1 MCYTSGTTGLPKGV
15 VYSHRSTFLHTL
27 GVCSGEALGLSQYDR
42 VLPVVPMFHGNAWGI
57 PYAAWLVGA
66 DLLLPNRF
74 AQAAPLARFIAAERA
89 TLAAAVP
96 TVWYD
101 VLGLDPESIDLS
113 SLRMIMCGGAAVPR
127 SLIEAYE
134 QRFGVRVV
142 QGWGL
147 TETSP
152 VAALSFPPKHGP
164 AERAI
169 DYRAT
174 AGRPLGGVEARVVDD
189 EGKVLPR
196 DGQAT
201 GEIEVR
207 GPWVTAGYYKDP
219 APEKFRDGWLRT
231 GDVGRIDARGYITI
245 SDRAKDV
252 VKSGGEWIST
262 LELESAILTHPAVR
276 EVAVIAVP
284 DERWGER
291 PLACVALVPGQSVSP
306 EELRAHLAGRV
317 VKWWVPEQ
325 WVFVDEVPR
334 TSVGKHDKKLLR
346 ERHAEGRL
354 DVVASGQTS
363 HRGNPQRS
371 NPNSSGECVMSE
383 VVIAAIGRTP
393 IGRAVKGSLID
404 QRPDD
409 LGAFVVD
416 EVLKQVPQLDRA
428 QIDDVICGCALPGG
442 EQGHNLARIISIL
455 AGVGAPG
462 TTVNRYCAS
471 SLQAV
476 RMAFHAIKAGEGSAF
491 VCAGVESSTRSPLGV
506 FADQPE
512 TQNPRLFAGN
522 REGLPDAYMAMG
534 VTAENV
540 ADKYDITREEMD
552 KYALQSHLRA
562 VAGRQGRDLRPGDHP
577 GAAGLRAHHDRGR
590 RAPAGHHPG
599 EAGHAADGVPQER
612 PGHRGELLPAQ
623 RRRRGRR
630 GDVGGPAPTS
640 SGSPRSPAS
649 CRPASPPWSPS

>member
-1 MCYTSGTTGLPKGV
+1 MRSTMMDFPLTVGHIFTHGRTLYADSEVVTCEAGGARRIEFGALADRAEQLAAGLRRLGVEPGDRVATFGWNNQEHQEAYFAIPGMGAVMHTINIRLSAEQIRYIIGHAEDSVLIADASLAPVLGPVLAGGGDEVKTLRHLIVYGDGDRSALPEHIDYEELLAAERPGYPWPEIDEHAAAAMCYTSGTTGLPKGV

-42 VLPVVPMFHGNAWGI
+42 LVPVVPMFHGNAWGM

-74 AQAAPLARFIAAERA
+74 AQAAPLAAFIAAERA

-101 VLGLDPESIDLS
+101 VLALDNPDLS
-113 SLRMIMCGGAAVPR
+113 SLRMVLCGGAAVPR

-134 QRFGVRVV
+134 ERFGVRLL

-152 VAALSFPPKHGP
+152 VASLSFPPKHGP

-169 DYRAT
+169 EYRST

-231 GDVGRIDARGYITI
+231 GDVGRIDSHGYITI

-276 EVAVIAVP
+276 EVAVIAAP

-291 PLACVALVPGQSVSP
+291 PLACVALVPGQSVTP
-306 EELRAHLAGRV
+306 DELRAHLAGRV
-317 VKWWVPEQ
+317 VKWWLPDQ

-334 TSVGKHDKKLLR
+334 TTVGKHDKKLLR
-346 ERHAEGRL
+346 ERNAQGRL
-354 DVVASGQTS
+354 PAVTT
-363 HRGNPQRS
+363 
-371 NPNSSGECVMSE
+371 GES
-383 VVIAAIGRTP
+383 
-393 IGRAVKGSLID
+393 AVK
-404 QRPDD
+404 
-409 LGAFVVD
+409 
-416 EVLKQVPQLDRA
+416 
-428 QIDDVICGCALPGG
+428 
-442 EQGHNLARIISIL
+442 
-455 AGVGAPG
+455 
-462 TTVNRYCAS
+462 
-471 SLQAV
+471 
-476 RMAFHAIKAGEGSAF
+476 
-491 VCAGVESSTRSPLGV
+491 
-506 FADQPE
+506 
-512 TQNPRLFAGN
+512 
-522 REGLPDAYMAMG
+522 
-534 VTAENV
+534 
-540 ADKYDITREEMD
+540 
-552 KYALQSHLRA
+552 
-562 VAGRQGRDLRPGDHP
+562 
-577 GAAGLRAHHDRGR
+577 
-590 RAPAGHHPG
+590 
-599 EAGHAADGVPQER
+599 
-612 PGHRGELLPAQ
+612 
-623 RRRRGRR
+623 
-630 GDVGGPAPTS
+630 
-640 SGSPRSPAS
+640 
-649 CRPASPPWSPS
+649 